1 MDGITSNW
9 VPTDTDASVTQV
21 VGSGKVHQREEEF
34 RSALANYMA
43 GYIADQQRRGTA
55 ESVARSSY
63 FAAVVR
69 RFAGWMRH
77 GRRSHGPRPT
87 ER

>member
-1 MDGITSNW
+1 MDGITSDW
-9 VPTDTDASVTQV
+9 VPTKTDASVTQA
-21 VGSGKVHQREEEF
+21 VGSGKVHRREEEF

-55 ESVARSSY
+55 EIVARSSY
-63 FAAVVR
+63 FAVVR
-69 RFAGWMRH
+69 RFAGRMRH

-87 ER
+87 KR